1 VIFRS
6 RAGLVAACAL
16 ALGTPAPTLAAQR
29 LRGQVFL
36 PDSATPARG
45 VIVVATGENG
55 ALVRRALTN
64 PRGNFELS
72 LPRSGRFVVSVLRIG
87 FRPTIV
93 PSLDLAADETRSLR
107 IVLGGNAIALAKVTV
122 RGREVCRT
130 RPDSG
135 LLVARVWEEA
145 RKALMAS
152 QLSADQPLFA
162 EWIEF
167 DRSLDASGTRV
178 REQRVRTTRSPTT
191 HAFKSWP
198 ADSLA
203 AAGYIVADTEATTF
217 YAPDADVLL
226 SESFASLHCFRVE
239 PPPADRADL
248 IGVGFRPARD
258 KRDLKD
264 IEGTLWLDR
273 ATAELKWLEYRYTNV
288 PATAERAGAG
298 GRVEFLRLASGEW
311 LVSRWNIRMPQLGAP
326 ERIADAGT
334 RRVILAAPDAWLRAV
349 HVTGGEVTSVSRG
362 DSLLFRAAGAAFTVQ
377 FVSHDTL
384 VPVAGATVTLLGT
397 DYEAKADASGRA
409 QIVPVLEGR
418 YRVRVETPLMEA
430 IGASRLEREVEIRE
444 GVARVDSIALPV
456 AGEFLRLACGNDA
469 VKPVR
474 VALPSRI
481 IFIAPLEALLY
492 GTVRDSLG
500 RAAPHAAVTVSWQ
513 GRLKSLGGGEMAVT
527 TQTRGVL
534 TDELGRWHL
543 CGMPLQTPIAVR
555 TVTDAGVDQRKT
567 RVEEDV
573 PLSSL
578 DLMLRRLAT
587 VSEQADAHAG
597 VVLEISVSD
606 RSGTPLPDVTL
617 DLTPQNGPARKLVAS
632 EQGRALLVDLEPG
645 VVRVRA
651 RSVGFKAGELAVSV
665 EAGRNTIP
673 IILDRVRLPS
683 LDTVRVMGDRRVL
696 ARHDEFEM
704 RLLRREATASI
715 TSQEIEKRHP
725 TSTWQMLT
733 SVAAIDVADRFENGQ
748 FVVVATSR
756 RAMMSEMLSSQPCFL
771 RVMVDGVMLPADDAQ
786 GRTNLS
792 YLPPPSSIHGIE
804 VFAGGASI
812 PLQYTGAGAAKWC
825 GLIAVWTK

>member
-29 LRGQVFL
+29 VRGQVFL
-36 PDSATPARG
+36 PDSATPAPG

-64 PRGNFELS
+64 ARGNFELP
-72 LPRSGRFVVSVLRIG
+72 LPRPGRFVVSVLRIG
-87 FRPTIV
+87 YRPTFV
-93 PSLDLAADETRSLR
+93 PELDLAADESRALR
-107 IVLGGNAIALAKVTV
+107 IVLGGTAIALATVTV
-122 RGREVCRT
+122 RGQEVCRT

-152 QLSADQPLFA
+152 QLIADQPLFA
-162 EWIEF
+162 EWIVF

-226 SESFASLHCFRVE
+226 SESFASFHCFRVE
-239 PPPADRADL
+239 PPPAGRAEL
-248 IGVGFRPARD
+248 IGVGFRPARE
-258 KRDLKD
+258 KRETRD

-273 ATAELKWLEYRYTNV
+273 ASAELRWLEYRYTNV
-288 PATAERAGAG
+288 PAAAERAGAG
-298 GRVEFLRLASGEW
+298 GRVEFLRLVSGDW
-311 LVSRWNIRMPQLGAP
+311 LVSKWNIRMPQLGAP
-326 ERIADAGT
+326 ERNPDAAT
-334 RRVILAAPDAWLRAV
+334 RRVIVPAPDASLRAV

-362 DSLLFRAAGAAFTVQ
+362 DSLLFRATGAAFTAQ
-377 FVSHDTL
+377 LVSHDTL

-409 QIVPVLEGR
+409 RIEPVLEGR
-418 YRVRVETPLMEA
+418 YQARVETPLMQA
-430 IGASRLEREVEIRE
+430 IGASRLEHEVEIRE

-456 AGEFLRLACGNDA
+456 AGEFLRLACGDDA
-469 VKPVR
+469 VKR
-474 VALPSRI
+474 VWVELPTRV
-481 IFIAPLEALLY
+481 IFLQPSAALLY
-492 GTVRDSLG
+492 GTVRDTVG

-513 GRLKSLGGGEMAVT
+513 GNVKRLGAEYSAIA
-527 TQTRGVL
+527 QTRGVL
-534 TDELGRWHL
+534 TDDLGRWHL
-543 CGMPLQTPIAVR
+543 CGMPIETPVTVR
-555 TVTDAGVDQRKT
+555 VTTDAGVAERKT
-567 RVEEDV
+567 FVQNDV
-573 PLSSL
+573 PFSSI
-578 DLMLRRLAT
+578 DFVLRGKAAT
-587 VSEQADAHAG
+587 ASAEAAPAG
-597 VVLEISVSD
+597 TVVEISVSD
-606 RSGTPLPDVTL
+606 RSGAPLPDVTL
-617 DLTPQNGPARKLVAS
+617 DLTPRTGPARRLVTG

-651 RSVGFKAGELAVSV
+651 RSVGFKAGELAVRV
-665 EAGRNTIP
+665 EAGRNTVP

-683 LDTVRVMGDRRVL
+683 LDTVRIMGDKRVL
-696 ARHDEFEM
+696 ARHDEFETR
-704 RLLRREATASI
+704 RLRGEPTASI
-715 TSQEIEKRHP
+715 TAEEIQKRNP
-725 TSTWQMLT
+725 THTWQMLT
-733 SVAAIDVADRFENGQ
+733 NLPSIRVSDRFENGN
-748 FVVVATSR
+748 FVVVAASA
-756 RAMMSEMLSSQPCFL
+756 RAPMSELRNTQPCFL
-771 RVMVDGVMLPADDAQ
+771 NVMIDGVMMPADDAQ
-786 GRTNLS
+786 GRPNLS
-792 YLPPPSSIHGIE
+792 NLPPPSSIHGIE

-825 GLIAVWTK
+825 GLIAIWTK